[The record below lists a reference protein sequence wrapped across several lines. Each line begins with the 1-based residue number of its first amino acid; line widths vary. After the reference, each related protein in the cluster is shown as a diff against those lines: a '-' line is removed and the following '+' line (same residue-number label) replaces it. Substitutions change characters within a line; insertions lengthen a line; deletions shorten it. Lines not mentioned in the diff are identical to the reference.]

1 MGMPNTIP
9 LHCPLTYITLPY
21 NHHSLCARA
30 FPRSLQ
36 PWPSQSARRSNS
48 TPARRCLCSVLG
60 STSPRTRSSL
70 AKSPWRP
77 ATNTSTVLDTITTRL
92 RWQTRFA
99 RQDIYIT
106 TKIYDPEHGTQATRT
121 AVEDSLAQTKLDYFD
136 LILLHSPLSG
146 KEKRLEAY
154 KVLLDFQGKGKIKSV
169 GVSNYGVHH
178 MEEIKQAGLRTPAVN
193 QIELHPWCQQKDIV
207 DYCEANG
214 IVVQAYCP
222 LVRGLRMSDA
232 TLVELAK
239 QCSKIPAQV
248 LVRWSLQK
256 GFVPLPK
263 SDTPSRIKENADVYN
278 FELDETAMA
287 KLDALD
293 EGKAGACQWNPVD
306 AP

>member
-1 MGMPNTIP
+1 MALSISSTVKLNTGATMPVLGFGVYQSTNALKSCQVALETGYKHID
-9 LHCPLTYITLPY
+9 
-21 NHHSLCARA
+21 
-30 FPRSLQ
+30 
-36 PWPSQSARRSNS
+36 SARYYHNEAEVADAVRK
-48 TPARRCLCSVLG
+48 
-60 STSPRTRSSL
+60 SS
-70 AKSPWRP
+70 
-77 ATNTSTVLDTITTRL
+77 
-92 RWQTRFA
+92 FA
-99 RQDIYIT
+99 REDIYIT